1 MAKTEGADRLTKREI
16 VDQLNI
22 WIIGALSN
30 YNDGWTQKHY
40 MNILREIQEM
50 LNEKLPMKEV
60 SFEDTP
66 DDEMCF

>member
-1 MAKTEGADRLTKREI
+1 MAKTEGADRLTKRQVI
-16 VDQLNI
+16 NQLNT
-22 WIIGALSN
+22 WITGALSS

-40 MNILREIQEM
+40 MDILREIQAL

-60 SFEDTP
+60 KFEDVP

>member
-1 MAKTEGADRLTKREI
+1 MAKTEGADRLTKRQVI
-16 VDQLNI
+16 IQLNT
-22 WIIGALSN
+22 WITGALSS

-40 MNILREIQEM
+40 MDILREIQTL

-60 SFEDTP
+60 KFEDTP

>member
-1 MAKTEGADRLTKREI
+1 MAKTEGVDRLTKRQI
-16 VDQLNI
+16 IIQLNT
-22 WIIGALSN
+22 WITGALSS

-40 MNILREIQEM
+40 MDILREIQTL

-60 SFEDTP
+60 EFEDVP

>member
-1 MAKTEGADRLTKREI
+1 MAKTEGVDRLTKRQVI
-16 VDQLNI
+16 NQLNT
-22 WIIGALSN
+22 WITEAISS

-40 MNILREIQEM
+40 MDILREIQTL

-60 SFEDTP
+60 KFEDTP